1 MHTDHPTVVDRT
13 SFRRAGAWILAAA
26 ILWWVAAAALIPADD
41 YFLGE
46 TARDEALSIAEH
58 AGLFRAFHL
67 VALLGV
73 AAGAAGVVLITR
85 SFRDDRPGLLRIA
98 TAVAGIGL
106 AGWTAEVVVRLTAT
120 VARAR
125 DVAAGTE
132 AATGEPAIGQWGL
145 FAVAALGFVAPV
157 LCAWALAGR
166 RLPSRRA
173 SMVVAVL
180 VTLSTLAGLA
190 TLAPSMVYQFGALAL
205 GLQLVLSRRAGT
217 EAASQV
223 PADARLSG

>member
-1 MHTDHPTVVDRT
+1 MNPAQPTIVDRT
-13 SFRRAGAWILAAA
+13 SLRRAGAWMLAAA
-26 ILWWVAAAALIPADD
+26 VLWWVAAAALIPADD

-58 AGLFRAFHL
+58 TGVFRAFHL

-73 AAGAAGVVLITR
+73 AAGAAGVILVAR
-85 SFRDDRPGLLRIA
+85 SFGADRPVLLRIA

-106 AGWTAEVVVRLTAT
+106 VGWTAEVAVRLTAT

-132 AATGEPAIGQWGL
+132 AASGEPAIGHWGL

-180 VTLSTLAGLA
+180 ATLCTLAALA
-190 TLAPSMVYQFGALAL
+190 TLAPSVVYQFGALAL
-205 GLQLVLSRRAGT
+205 GLPLLLSRRGMAV
-217 EAASQV
+217 EASQV
-223 PADARLSG
+223 PDARVAG